1 MTTHTNLARLFL
13 VGVAVMGIYLALFGV
28 APDGLSLVPCP
39 FFAMTGVGCPGC
51 GMTRACLALT
61 QGDFAAAWGF
71 HPFSF
76 LLVGLAVAVSFCP
89 GSCHVLWRRV
99 ATPMRILI
107 YIGLISL
114 CLGLWIYRWF
124 L

>member
-1 MTTHTNLARLFL
+1 MITHTNLARLFL
-13 VGVAVMGIYLALFGV
+13 VGVAAMGIFLALFGV
-28 APDGLSLVPCP
+28 PQDGLTLVPCP
-39 FFAMTGVGCPGC
+39 FFAMTGIGCPGC

-61 QGDFAAAWGF
+61 QGDFAAVWRF

-76 LLVGLAVAVSFCP
+76 LLVGLAVAAAFFPVACQVFW
-89 GSCHVLWRRV
+89 GRV
-99 ATPMRILI
+99 APPVRSLI
-107 YIGLISL
+107 YTGLISL